1 MKKNQRKFID
11 LIRKAFS
18 VVIIYSSNREE
29 FLVYVVDEFNPYNPS
44 NHQYEIEILG
54 KDITDIVS
62 DYGVVSSDQMSVI
75 KNLETRILEIPQ
87 ERVSFSN
94 HYQYEWLRAI

>member
-1 MKKNQRKFID
+1 MKKQQRKFID
-11 LIRKAFS
+11 LIRENFS
-18 VVIIYSSNREE
+18 VVVIYTPDREE
-29 FLVYVVDEFNPYNPS
+29 FLVYVIDDFSPYNPS
-44 NHQYEIEILG
+44 NHQYESEVLG